1 MNREKLKKGL
11 IYTAGI
17 LASLVLVFFL
27 LRNVIFSFYLDHKI
41 NRFNKKYH
49 ADLKVEKA
57 KISYISTVML
67 TGISLKPEKG
77 DTLLVIDTASAS
89 LNLRKIFTG
98 HIVVRNLVLGKT
110 CLSVIQDDTLN
121 NIRFLLNGRKQKN
134 KSDSIEK
141 RNYAITLSRL
151 ASALFEKIPAT
162 LKISDLTVSHQKD
175 GHKVSFHVDH
185 FAADHNAFHTLVN
198 VTEGDTIKNWIIA
211 GSLDKQKHS
220 AGFRLYSSD
229 NEKLS
234 VPFIGYDFKT
244 AVTFD
249 TLTFRLWEE
258 DKGDDLFHYRGITS
272 FRGLVIQQ
280 EKISA
285 NNVAFDRLG
294 MEYAINVGS
303 DYFEMDSSTQIFFNR
318 LSFHPYLRYRPKPTK
333 QITFSIVKPDFPAEE
348 LFSSLPS
355 GLFSTLKGIRVNG
368 NLAFTLKFYV
378 DLSLPDS
385 LQFRSEL
392 KRNRF
397 SVLSYGDA
405 DLTRLNE
412 YFEYTAYEKGQP
424 YRTFTVGPE
433 NPEFRPLNKISPFLQ
448 ISVLNSED
456 AGFYLHRGFIPDA
469 IRESLIQD
477 IKERRFA
484 RGGSTITMQLVKNV
498 FLNRNKTISRKLEEI
513 LLVWLIENQEL
524 CPKERMFEVYLN
536 IIELGPHIYGAN
548 EAAHF
553 YFNKDA
559 SKLTLEESIF
569 IASIIPR
576 PKWFMY
582 SFDETGHI
590 RQSEKDFLHLLSGKM
605 LNKGQINQEEYD
617 KLDPD
622 ITLKG
627 PAKLLLKTKEP
638 MPADSLEQFNDQGL

>member
-1 MNREKLKKGL
+1 MNREKLKKLL
-11 IYTAGI
+11 IYAAGI

-27 LRNVIFSFYLDHKI
+27 LRNVIFSFYLDRKI
-41 NRFNKKYH
+41 NSFNMEYH

-57 KISYISTVML
+57 KIHNITTVVL

-89 LNLRKIFTG
+89 LHLWKLFTG
-98 HIVVRNLVLGKT
+98 RIVVDNLTLGKT
-110 CLSVIQDDTLN
+110 RLSIVQDDTLN
-121 NIRFLLNGRKQKN
+121 NIRFLLNRRKQIN
-134 KSDSIEK
+134 NVDSLGK
-141 RNYAITLSRL
+141 QNYATTISRI
-151 ASALFEKIPAT
+151 ASTLFEKIPAT
-162 LKISDLTVSHQKD
+162 LQIKDLKMSHQKN

-185 FAADHNAFHTLVN
+185 FVADHNAFHTLVS
-198 VTEGDTIKNWIIA
+198 VTEGDTVKNWIIA
-211 GSLDKQKHS
+211 GSLDKQNHS

-229 NEKLS
+229 HEKLS
-234 VPFIGYDFKT
+234 VPFIGYNFK
-244 AVTFD
+244 ADVAFD

-272 FRGLVIQQ
+272 LRGLVIQQ

-285 NNVAFDRLG
+285 KKVTFDRLG
-294 MEYAINVGS
+294 LEYAVNVGS
-303 DYFEMDSSTQIFFNR
+303 DYFEIDSSTQVFFNR

-348 LFSSLPS
+348 LFSSLPPE
-355 GLFSTLKGIRVNG
+355 LFSALKGIRVNG
-368 NLAFTLKFYV
+368 NLAFTLNFYV
-378 DLSLPDS
+378 DLSIPDS

-405 DLTRLNE
+405 DLTRLNRP
-412 YFEYTAYEKGQP
+412 FEYTAYDKGQP
-424 YRTFTVGPE
+424 ERTFIVGSE
-433 NPEFRPLNKISPFLQ
+433 NPQFRPLNKISPFLQ
-448 ISVLNSED
+448 LSVLNSED

-469 IRESLIQD
+469 IRESIIQD

-498 FLNRNKTISRKLEEI
+498 FLTRNKTIARKLEEI

-524 CPKERMFEVYLN
+524 CSKDRMFEVYLN

-559 SKLTLEESIF
+559 SRLNLQESIF
-569 IASIIPR
+569 LASIIPK

-582 SFDETGHI
+582 SFDETGHL
-590 RQSEKDFLHLLSGKM
+590 RQSQKDFYHLLSNKM
-605 LNKGQINQEEYD
+605 LNKGLITQEEFD

-622 ITLKG
+622 VTLKG
-627 PAKLLLKTKEP
+627 PAKLLLKIKVS
-638 MPADSLEQFNDQGL
+638 MPAETIEQDEKLTP